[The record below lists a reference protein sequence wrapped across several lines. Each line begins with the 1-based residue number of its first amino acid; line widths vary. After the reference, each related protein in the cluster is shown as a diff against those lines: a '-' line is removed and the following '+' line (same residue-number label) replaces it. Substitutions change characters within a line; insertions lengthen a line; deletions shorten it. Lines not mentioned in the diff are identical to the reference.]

1 MHKAYGGCPV
11 GQVDAS
17 MTNVIQLEEGEY
29 KLTRELQPNSSLSIL
44 GKLPANYRKA
54 DVLTNTFP
62 AVTALKT
69 TISGQGKS
77 RIFNTTN
84 LKKPALNLTNIILKD
99 GYSSDTGGA
108 LYLGSTSVLTNVQI
122 LNSKAKSGGAIF
134 LNDIESATKDL
145 NKAIELDKNFE
156 TIYLYTSMIKHAQ
169 EKYQEALEESEKGI
183 ALIKTPNL
191 IFQRAICKYE
201 LKNFEI

>member
-1 MHKAYGGCPV
+1 MKNYKKGILALAILSTMSLMAAEDKTIYVTTFDDEDGENVEKCSLREAVTAASTHKAYGGCPV

-84 LKKPALNLTNIILKD
+84 LKKP
-99 GYSSDTGGA
+99 
-108 LYLGSTSVLTNVQI
+108 VQ
-122 LNSKAKSGGAIF
+122 
-134 LNDIESATKDL
+134 
-145 NKAIELDKNFE
+145 
-156 TIYLYTSMIKHAQ
+156 
-169 EKYQEALEESEKGI
+169 
-183 ALIKTPNL
+183 
-191 IFQRAICKYE
+191 
-201 LKNFEI
+201 